1 MEKAMRLIL
10 ATVLIALISTPSM
23 AQMTGKSCSEL
34 NGKCGRF
41 CKAIGDSGSC
51 TADCKQAM
59 AVCMS
64 TGNWNTAR
72 TNLSGL
78 QKK

>member
-1 MEKAMRLIL
+1 MRLIIASAVL
-10 ATVLIALISTPSM
+10 ALMTTASM

-34 NGKCGRF
+34 NGKCSRF
-41 CKAIGDSGSC
+41 CKAIGDTGSC
-51 TADCKQAM
+51 TADCRQAM
-59 AVCMS
+59 ASCMS

-78 QKK
+78 KKK